1 MLKYIVRRLL
11 LLIPILF
18 GLSIFIIVLVHAL
31 PGDPCSSILGEHT
44 TPERLA
50 ACQHGLGLD
59 QPLYTQYF
67 NYMSALF
74 HGNLGTSATNRVPVL
89 DEFLT
94 RFPAT
99 IELSLAAMTF
109 AIGIGVPL
117 GIAAAKRQGSVF
129 DNVATV
135 LSLIGISIPIFFLG
149 LLLAYV
155 FGVWLHWLPTAGR
168 YDLRVYD
175 FSDAGTNFLLWE
187 SLVINRNIPEFLD
200 VVRHLILPAIALG
213 TIPLAVIARIT
224 RSAVLEVLNEDYVR
238 TARAKGLTSQRVD
251 RRHVLRNAML
261 PIATIIGLQTGLLLG
276 GAVLTETI
284 FAWGGVGSW
293 LFEAAVDKDFIV
305 IQSGTLILATVFVL
319 VNLTVDVSYAYL
331 NPRIRYS

>member
-1 MLKYIVRRLL
+1 
-11 LLIPILF
+11 
-18 GLSIFIIVLVHAL
+18 
-31 PGDPCSSILGEHT
+31 
-44 TPERLA
+44 
-50 ACQHGLGLD
+50 
-59 QPLYTQYF
+59 
-67 NYMSALF
+67 
-74 HGNLGTSATNRVPVL
+74 
-89 DEFLT
+89 
-94 RFPAT
+94 
-99 IELSLAAMTF
+99 
-109 AIGIGVPL
+109 
-117 GIAAAKRQGSVF
+117 
-129 DNVATV
+129 
-135 LSLIGISIPIFFLG
+135 
-149 LLLAYV
+149 
-155 FGVWLHWLPTAGR
+155 LPTAGR